1 MNTHYTNP
9 YTGQQ
14 LTVARPNP
22 QKRNILIQKL
32 GRAPWWLLILLGGVL
47 LFAVSVADSMTY
59 QNAWTAVQR
68 GIWTTIWVTLVA
80 YTISLVMGLVLALL
94 RRPSTSMVYNIFVY
108 QPVTAYV
115 ELVRGIPTL
124 VLVFYFALALAP
136 QVILLLND
144 LGRWL
149 LDSGINPGGL
159 SEEMIVLRARDFPTV
174 WRAILALAVSYSA
187 FLSEVFRAGLDSI
200 EYGQQ
205 EAAISLGMNRRQVMR
220 FIILPQAIRNILPP
234 LGNDFIAML
243 KESSLVSMVGVQDI
257 TREGQAFAAATFTFF
272 QAFNVIALTYLIL
285 TLSLSM
291 MVKGL
296 ENYLARGRDR

>member
-1 MNTHYTNP
+1 
-9 YTGQQ
+9 
-14 LTVARPNP
+14 
-22 QKRNILIQKL
+22 
-32 GRAPWWLLILLGGVL
+32 
-47 LFAVSVADSMTY
+47 
-59 QNAWTAVQR
+59 
-68 GIWTTIWVTLVA
+68 
-80 YTISLVMGLVLALL
+80 
-94 RRPSTSMVYNIFVY
+94 
-108 QPVTAYV
+108 
-115 ELVRGIPTL
+115 
-124 VLVFYFALALAP
+124 
-136 QVILLLND
+136 
-144 LGRWL
+144 
-149 LDSGINPGGL
+149 
-159 SEEMIVLRARDFPTV
+159 
-174 WRAILALAVSYSA
+174 
-187 FLSEVFRAGLDSI
+187 DSI

-234 LGNDFIAML
+234 LGNEFIAML

>member
-159 SEEMIVLRARDFPTV
+159 SEEMMVLRARDFPTV

-187 FLSEVFRAGLDSI
+187 FL
-200 EYGQQ
+200 
-205 EAAISLGMNRRQVMR
+205 
-220 FIILPQAIRNILPP
+220 
-234 LGNDFIAML
+234 
-243 KESSLVSMVGVQDI
+243 
-257 TREGQAFAAATFTFF
+257 
-272 QAFNVIALTYLIL
+272 
-285 TLSLSM
+285 
-291 MVKGL
+291 
-296 ENYLARGRDR
+296 

>member
-14 LTVARPNP
+14 LTAARPNP

-47 LFAVSVADSMTY
+47 LFAISVADSMTY
-59 QNAWTAVQR
+59 QNAWIAVQR
-68 GIWTTIWVTLVA
+68 GIWTTIWVTVVA
-80 YTISLVMGLVLALL
+80 YSISLVMGLVLALL

-136 QVILLLND
+136 EVIQMLNA

-149 LDSGINPGGL
+149 LEGGFNPNGI
-159 SEEMIVLRARDFPTV
+159 SESMAALRARDFPTV

-200 EYGQQ
+200 EYGQR
-205 EAAISLGMNRRQVMR
+205 EAAISLGMNNRQVMR

-296 ENYLARGRDR
+296 ETRLARGRDR

>member
-159 SEEMIVLRARDFPTV
+159 SEEMMVLRARDFPTV